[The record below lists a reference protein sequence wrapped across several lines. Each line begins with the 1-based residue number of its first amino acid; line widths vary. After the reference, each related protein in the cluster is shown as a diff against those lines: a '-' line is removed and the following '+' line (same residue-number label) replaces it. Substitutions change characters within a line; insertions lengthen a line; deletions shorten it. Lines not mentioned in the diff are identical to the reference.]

1 MLFHKAADIGTQ
13 TANVSVGASGTAMGD
28 LQREAE
34 HWREKITDDIN
45 LIYDLKDH
53 ALKQGSA
60 AKRKAFKSNLRP
72 QIIERMVGL
81 FHGA

>member
-1 MLFHKAADIGTQ
+1 
-13 TANVSVGASGTAMGD
+13 MGD

-60 AKRKAFKSNLRP
+60 ADAEWHEKLSRVTSDLRLLSAWLGHFTAR
-72 QIIERMVGL
+72 EGR
-81 FHGA
+81 